1 MITKKRN
8 TFSNYAPGYADSQ
21 LVKLRKLR
29 YKQIQNDR
37 EAALARMTFDHH
49 VRNRKVM

>member
-1 MITKKRN
+1 MIKTKN
-8 TFSNYAPGYADSQ
+8 TFSNYAPGYAASQ

-29 YKQIQNDR
+29 HRQIQDDR
-37 EAALARMTFDHH
+37 EAALARMTFDHY